1 MLKVKNLHNCNAF
14 FEPCLIF
21 VTTEHTGFKSLGEIN
36 VPRNECSVL
45 LTMPGTYRHC
55 LESELLKCDDPTP
68 SNVVNS
74 MLLAM
79 WRATPCSSRYEHHFI
94 SILFTF
100 NLPSSNKVPWS
111 GSLTRLHC
119 IRNCK
124 TIALSMKDARLNLQR
139 WGTFLSLGL

>member
-1 MLKVKNLHNCNAF
+1 
-14 FEPCLIF
+14 
-21 VTTEHTGFKSLGEIN
+21 
-36 VPRNECSVL
+36 
-45 LTMPGTYRHC
+45 MPGTNRHC

-79 WRATPCSSRYEHHFI
+79 WRATPCSSRYEHDFI
-94 SILFTF
+94 SILCTF

-124 TIALSMKDARLNLQR
+124 TIALSMKDARRNLQR
-139 WGTFLSLGL
+139 LGHFFEFRLVMIIRNDSSKLIICEFQVRCGLAWPM